1 MPIQNINA
9 DELRELIKMKKGEL
23 EIIDVRQPEEYEII
37 HIKGS
42 KLIPLN
48 EIQMRM
54 DEIDFNKDVIFL
66 CRSGSRSAIAAH
78 MTAASGRNVKNLGN
92 GICECYKKWNGEDLE
107 IKEDMIGKY
116 F

>member
-66 CRSGSRSAIAAH
+66 
-78 MTAASGRNVKNLGN
+78 
-92 GICECYKKWNGEDLE
+92 LE
-107 IKEDMIGKY
+107 QDI
-116 F
+116 